1 LTGAQPSGY
10 LRFVPTPYSWFAY
23 LGLMVVA
30 AALLF
35 GFRHAPDAPAI
46 NFVFDGALF
55 MLYMAVHYVML
66 TPAWKRLVTGRERG
80 SMAERR
86 VYIAVAVL
94 SWVGL
99 YAVHRPLPGPAYALP
114 AWVTYFGICC
124 FLLSFLAF
132 LEGATF
138 ERLAGLLGI
147 PGAEQA
153 WSAAADTPLMTQG
166 SYASVRHPMYR
177 GATFMCLSSVLVHPN
192 AAQLVWAIGVA
203 LTFVLFIPIEERQL
217 LRTRGEEYRAY
228 MQITRYRLLRG
239 LW

>member
-1 LTGAQPSGY
+1 MPGPADSSASVTTLYA
-10 LRFVPTPYSWFAY
+10 WFAY
-23 LGLMVVA
+23 PGLMVVA

-35 GFRHAPDAPAI
+35 GFRHAPSAPAM
-46 NFVFDGALF
+46 NFAFDGALF
-55 MLYMAVHYVML
+55 VLYMAIHYVML
-66 TPAWKRLVTGRERG
+66 TPAWKQLTTGRERG
-80 SMAERR
+80 SIAERR
-86 VYIAVAVL
+86 LYVTVAIL
-94 SWVGL
+94 TWVGL
-99 YAVHRPLPGPAYALP
+99 YNVHRPLPGPAFALP
-114 AWVTYFGICC
+114 GWVTYLGICG

-153 WSAAADTPLMTQG
+153 WSASADTPLMTQG

-177 GATFMCLSSVLVHPN
+177 GATFMCLSSVVVHPN
-192 AAQLVWAIGVA
+192 AAQLAWAVAVA

-217 LRTRGEEYRAY
+217 LRARGEEYRAY
-228 MQITRYRLLRG
+228 MQVTRYRLLRR